1 MTKLTEQP
9 VVILTDGQ
17 EPERVVEPMG
27 RVLRRFFTMALR
39 FWKEKPKQAW
49 FWTIGVLVM
58 TGLNVLA
65 LVATNKWNRYF
76 YDALEKKDGAT
87 LWHAVILF
95 SGIVV
100 ATVITVTGVM
110 VFRMMLQMRWRA
122 WLTDHVAGWWLADQR
137 YYRLN
142 FTAPEQGAPE
152 FRIADDSRQAVEP
165 LVEFALGFLQAVV
178 QAITFAAILWQVAG
192 SYTLTLG
199 ATTIVIPAYMA
210 VAAVLYALIVSLL
223 AYLTGR
229 PLVPRIDRRAEA
241 EAQFR
246 ASMTRRRENAE
257 SIALIKGD
265 ADELASLRESYGDVV
280 RRWIMVIRQQAIITT
295 VLSANGAIFAVLPL
309 FLVAP
314 KYLQGEMSLG
324 AVMQVV
330 AAFMTVQAA
339 LIWFVDNFVRLA
351 EWFTSVRRVD
361 ELVVALT
368 DIDVGTNMSDEQSI
382 RMVEG
387 AGSDIKIDNL
397 QVAFTNGRVV
407 INDAN
412 VVISEGEKVL
422 IGGESGTGK
431 STLIRAIAGLWPWGS
446 GSITLPKDA
455 SIAFV
460 PQKAYMPRGTL
471 REALLYP
478 AGAGAVDEASITQAL
493 RRCGL
498 DYMEK
503 KLDETENWDQVLS
516 GGERQRIAFARL
528 MLQKPKIIVMDEAT
542 SALDEN
548 SQASLLSL
556 LNEGLAQS
564 TVLSVG
570 HRPGLEEYHSRKIEL
585 HREVLGARMT
595 SRSLRRTGRF
605 FSWIKSKA
613 QSRPQA

>member
-1 MTKLTEQP
+1 MNKLTDRP
-9 VVILTDGQ
+9 VIIVTDGE
-17 EPERVVEPMG
+17 EPKRAMEPMG
-27 RVLRRFFTMALR
+27 RVLKRFFKMALR
-39 FWKEKPKQAW
+39 FWKEKPRQAW
-49 FWTIGVLVM
+49 FWTIGVLAM

-76 YDALEKKDGAT
+76 YDALEKKDAAT
-87 LWHAVILF
+87 LWHAIVLF
-95 SGIVV
+95 AGIVV

-137 YYRLN
+137 YYRLG

-165 LVEFALGFLQAVV
+165 LVEFALGFLQAMV
-178 QAITFAAILWQVAG
+178 QAVTFAAILWQVAG

-210 VAAVLYALIVSLL
+210 VAAVLYAIIVSLL
-223 AYLTGR
+223 AYFTGR
-229 PLVPRIDRRAEA
+229 PLVPKIDRRAEA

-280 RRWIMVIRQQAIITT
+280 RRWVSVIRQQAVITT
-295 VLSANGAIFAVLPL
+295 VLSANGAIFGVLPL

-314 KYLQGEMSLG
+314 KYLQGDMSLG

-382 RMVEG
+382 QMLEG
-387 AGSDIKIDNL
+387 AGSEIKIDNL

-412 VVISEGEKVL
+412 VVITEGEKVL

-471 REALLYP
+471 REVLLYP
-478 AGAGAVDEASITQAL
+478 AGAGAVDQASISRAL
-493 RRCGL
+493 ERCGL
-498 DYMEK
+498 EYMAGK
-503 KLDETENWDQVLS
+503 IDRSENWDQVLS

-556 LNEGLAQS
+556 LNDELNQS

-595 SRSLRRTGRF
+595 SRSLLRRRGF
-605 FSWIKSKA
+605 FSWL
-613 QSRPQA
+613 RRER

>member
-1 MTKLTEQP
+1 MTTSASSTIVLA
-9 VVILTDGQ
+9 DGD
-17 EPERVVEPMG
+17 EPERPMEPMG
-27 RVLRRFFTMALR
+27 RVLRRFFAMALK
-39 FWKEKPKQAW
+39 FWKEKPRQAW
-49 FWTIGVLVM
+49 FWTLGVLAM

-76 YDALEKKDGAT
+76 YDALEKKDAAT
-87 LWHAVILF
+87 LWHAVLLF
-95 SGIVV
+95 LAIVV
-100 ATVITVTGVM
+100 ATVFTVTGVM
-110 VFRMMLQMRWRA
+110 VFRMMLQMRWRQ

-152 FRIADDSRQAVEP
+152 FRIADDSKQAVEP
-165 LVEFALGFLQAVV
+165 LVEFALGFLQALV
-178 QAITFAAILWQVAG
+178 QAVTFAAILWQVAG
-192 SYTLTLG
+192 SYTLQWG
-199 ATTIVIPAYMA
+199 ETTIVIPAYMA
-210 VAAVLYALIVSLL
+210 LAAVAYAIVVSIL

-229 PLVPRIDRRAEA
+229 PLVPKIDRRAEA

-265 ADELASLRESYGDVV
+265 ADELASLRVSYGEVV
-280 RRWIMVIRQQAIITT
+280 RRWVSVIRQQAIITT
-295 VLSANGAIFAVLPL
+295 VLSANGAIFGVLPL

-314 KYLQGEMSLG
+314 KYLQGDMSLG

-361 ELVVALT
+361 ELVVALI
-368 DIDVGTNMSDEQSI
+368 DIDIGTNMSEETSI
-382 RMVEG
+382 QMREG
-387 AGSDIKIDNL
+387 QGSEIIIDDL

-412 VVISEGEKVL
+412 VVVAKGEKVM

-446 GSITLPKDA
+446 GSITLPKGA

-471 REALLYP
+471 REVLLYP
-478 AGAGAVDEASITQAL
+478 AGVGAVDDAAILAAL
-493 RRCGL
+493 KRCGL
-498 DYMEK
+498 SYMAA
-503 KLDETENWDQVLS
+503 KLDLEENWDQVLS
-516 GGERQRIAFARL
+516 GGERQRIAFTRL
-528 MLQKPKIIVMDEAT
+528 LLQKPEIIVMDEAT

-556 LNEGLAQS
+556 LNEDLAQS

-585 HREVLGARMT
+585 HREVAGARMT
-595 SRSLRRTGRF
+595 SRSLRK
-605 FSWIKSKA
+605 WKSIFGW
-613 QSRPQA
+613 RPRA